1 MLLDVLGWG
10 CIAVA
15 VINAVPKVRRLLAG
29 PAGRDR
35 GGSRTPSSDWSG
47 IRQSVILAASGLT
60 QVQLPAVRTGSF
72 RWPLVLSILLLA
84 TWELAAMYRARKNS
98 GEEAGRAESMPDPV
112 TAAPPRAARAA
123 PLPLPAAGAGGY
135 ELAAWVDRKVFSTT
149 RLRPGY
155 DEAEVDVVLDAIR
168 DAFLGVRVTPLTPGE
183 IRSFRFSRTRLR
195 PGYEEAEVDAFLR
208 EVETKLAT

>member
-1 MLLDVLGWG
+1 VLLDVLGWG

-84 TWELAAMYRARKNS
+84 TWELAARYGRAE
-98 GEEAGRAESMPDPV
+98 GGRAESVPDPV
-112 TAAPPRAARAA
+112 TAPPRAA

-195 PGYEEAEVDAFLR
+195 PGYEEADVDAFLR

>member
-1 MLLDVLGWG
+1 VLLDVLGWG

-84 TWELAAMYRARKNS
+84 TWELAARF
-98 GEEAGRAESMPDPV
+98 GRAEAGQVESAAEPV
-112 TAAPPRAARAA
+112 TEAPPPAARAA
-123 PLPLPAAGAGGY
+123 PLPLPAAGAGGC